1 MYDSSC
7 MKELKKGKGG
17 DEKQG
22 NPGAT
27 ASFNDQGVSIK
38 VNM

>member
-1 MYDSSC
+1 
-7 MKELKKGKGG
+7 MKELKKGKKK

-22 NPGAT
+22 NPEVD
-27 ASFNDQGVSIK
+27 ASLNNQGVSIK